1 MIANC
6 DRDCPLL
13 RRMLIAVSAVVIGF
27 SLHAVA
33 QTSSPADHS
42 ADGQSFSSSANYHA
56 YLSTDSLLGGSSYAE
71 PSGGASASPQYGGGG
86 GRRSSSYPSYEGRW
100 SHIAFNGGAGFT
112 IPIGNTTNF
121 NHADAAAAA
130 NGDGPASPSQ
140 GFGYN
145 VDIGGGWNF
154 SKKFGAL
161 LNYEFNRDSIPSD
174 YIDILA
180 GGSGSGLGGNINTW
194 SLSIDPIY
202 YLPMNRKSGAYV
214 TGGGGFYRKVT
225 NFTEPLQECDFYYGC
240 FNVPV
245 TYSHFSSNQ
254 GGADFGFGFYRKIF
268 GEDSNGKF
276 YAQVKYVFVDSPH
289 ASNSNSGQGSGTE
302 ELLPITFG
310 IRF

>member
-1 MIANC
+1 MVANC
-6 DRDCPLL
+6 DRHCPLL
-13 RRMLIAVSAVVIGF
+13 RRMLIAVSVFAIGF
-27 SLHAVA
+27 SLNAAA
-33 QTSSPADHS
+33 QSSSAADNTS
-42 ADGQSFSSSANYHA
+42 GQSFSSSSNYTA
-56 YLSTDSLLGGSSYAE
+56 FLSTDSLLGGSSFAE
-71 PSGGASASPQYGGGG
+71 PGSASASPQYGGN
-86 GRRSSSYPSYEGRW
+86 RRSSSSNYPNYESKW

-121 NHADAAAAA
+121 NKADATAAA
-130 NGDGPASPSQ
+130 NGNGPLSPSQ

-145 VDIGGGWNF
+145 FDIGAGWNF

-161 LNYEFNRDSIPSD
+161 IDYEFIRDSIPSD
-174 YIDILA
+174 YTDILD
-180 GGSGSGLGGNINTW
+180 GGAGSGLGGNINTW
-194 SLSIDPIY
+194 SLSIDPIF

-225 NFTEPLQECDFYYGC
+225 NFTEPVQECDFYYGC

-245 TYSHFSSNQ
+245 TAEHFSSNQ
-254 GGADFGFGFYRKIF
+254 GGANFGVGFYRKIF

-289 ASNSNSGQGSGTE
+289 ASNSNNGQGSGTE

>member
-1 MIANC
+1 MVANC
-6 DRDCPLL
+6 DRHCPLL
-13 RRMLIAVSAVVIGF
+13 RRMLIAASAFAIGF
-27 SLHAVA
+27 SLNAAA
-33 QTSSPADHS
+33 QTAPA
-42 ADGQSFSSSANYHA
+42 ADNANGQSVSNSSSSVA
-56 YLSTDSLLGGSSYAE
+56 YLSTDSFLGGSSYAE
-71 PSGGASASPQYGGGG
+71 PSNGASASPQYGGG
-86 GRRSSSYPSYEGRW
+86 RRQSSSYPNYESRW

-121 NHADAAAAA
+121 NKADATAAA
-130 NGDGPASPSQ
+130 NGNGPLSPSQ

-145 VDIGGGWNF
+145 VDLGLGWNF

-161 LNYEFNRDSIPSD
+161 INYEFNRDSIPND
-174 YIDILA
+174 YTDILG

-194 SLSIDPIY
+194 SLSLDPIY
-202 YLPMNRKSGAYV
+202 YLPMSHKSGAYV

-225 NFTEPLQECDFYYGC
+225 NFTEPVQECDFYYGC

-245 TYSHFSSNQ
+245 TAEHFSSNQ
-254 GGADFGFGFYRKIF
+254 GGADFGIGFYRKIF

-276 YAQVKYVFVDSPH
+276 YAQVKYVFVDSPK
-289 ASNSNSGQGSGTE
+289 ASSSNFGQGSGTE